1 MDEKTRERDLL
12 IYKREEIY
20 DNLCRVLT
28 NYEYGEYDETD
39 LYYMLVKVQNNWNDI
54 ISAQ

>member
-20 DNLCRVLT
+20 DKLCRVLT
-28 NYEYGEYDETD
+28 NYEYEEYDETD
-39 LYYMLVKVQNNWNDI
+39 LYYMLVEIQNNWDYI